1 MIFKNIMLKSLIF
14 SFKSDIFRMKIDL
27 KNKKISYLKM
37 DLMKIRERK

>member
-14 SFKSDIFRMKIDL
+14 SFKSIYLSYEDRF